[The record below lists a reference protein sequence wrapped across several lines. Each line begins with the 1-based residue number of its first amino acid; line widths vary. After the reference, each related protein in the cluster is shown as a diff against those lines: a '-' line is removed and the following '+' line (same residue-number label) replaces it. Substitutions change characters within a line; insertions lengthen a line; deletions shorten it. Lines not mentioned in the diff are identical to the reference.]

1 VARFARVS
9 ILNAE
14 LRDEIL
20 DKVKQLTPEHFE
32 ELVSRLLHAMGYGDS
47 LKDVEGVPRG
57 LGGGIDGT
65 IEENKLGLDSIYSL
79 SQTFKSN
86 AGSTQSV
93 EKRFKSFKGY

>member
-1 VARFARVS
+1 MS

-32 ELVSRLLHAMGYGDS
+32 KLVSRLLHAIGYGDS

-65 IEENKLGLDSIYSL
+65 IEENKLGLDIIYNS
-79 SQTFKSN
+79 SQTFKPN

-93 EKRFKSFKGY
+93 EKRFTPFKGH